1 MAVRRIDLLV
11 PIKDMHE
18 SGMSVRAIASATGI
32 SPTTV
37 LKILHLLNPPDQYGM
52 IHASKAR
59 GLDGKVRL
67 NRQVDTTDRD
77 ARIRELQRAGK
88 PVRAI
93 AAETECSIGT
103 VHRVLRGTG

>member
-18 SGMSVRAIASATGI
+18 SGMSVRAIASATG
-32 SPTTV
+32 
-37 LKILHLLNPPDQYGM
+37 ILHLLNPPDQYGM